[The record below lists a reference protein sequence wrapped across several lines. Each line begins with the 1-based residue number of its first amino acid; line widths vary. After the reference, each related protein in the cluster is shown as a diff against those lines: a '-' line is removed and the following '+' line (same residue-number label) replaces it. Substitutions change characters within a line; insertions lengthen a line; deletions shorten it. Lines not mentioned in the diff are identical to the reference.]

1 MFGFIERI
9 TGVERKGQGAAFLVA
24 LGHSG
29 THWIIGSVLVLLPF
43 IAQDLN
49 LTYAEAGGLITVFHV
64 AAFAAN
70 AGSGAVVDVTGRR
83 VLVQVLALVVGAGAM
98 AASGFSSGM
107 TGLIAAVVIIGLT
120 NNLWHPAAISYL
132 SLKFPNNR
140 GYALSVHALGA
151 NFGDTVA
158 PIAAGTM
165 LVWLNWSEVISLSA
179 LPVFAIALWILVVLS
194 PGDKAARAEGK
205 AGMSLGDYLH
215 GLAEMIKNR
224 AVLGLCLM
232 AGFRSMTQNGLLVFV
247 PLYLV
252 NDLGAG
258 PVVLGFGVM
267 IMQLA
272 GMISGPIAGT
282 WSDKI
287 GRRPVVL
294 MGMAITTLATASAA
308 LVPDAT
314 SFIIVIGIVGFFLFS
329 VRSVI
334 HSWLM
339 DLTPPSHGGSA
350 TSLLFG
356 TQSGLSAV
364 VPVGGGLIADVYG
377 LAVVFHILAAII
389 LVSTIMV
396 AFVPDHGARDHAAK
410 S

>member
-1 MFGFIERI
+1 MIAAIERI
-9 TGVERKGQGAAFLVA
+9 TGVEWKGQGAAFLVA

-29 THWIIGSVLVLLPF
+29 THWIIGAVWVLMPF
-43 IAQDLN
+43 IKEDLG
-49 LTYAEAGGLITVFHV
+49 LSYAEAGVLGTVFHT

-83 VLVQVLALVVGAGAM
+83 VLVQVLALVIGAGAM
-98 AASGFSSGM
+98 AASGFSTGL
-107 TGLIAAVVIIGLT
+107 TGLIAAIIVIGVT

-132 SLKFPNNR
+132 SLKFPKNR

-151 NFGDTVA
+151 NFGDTIA
-158 PIAAGTM
+158 PVVVGTM
-165 LVWLNWSEVISLSA
+165 LVWFSWSDVVSLSA
-179 LPVFAIALWILVVLS
+179 IPVFAIALWILIALA

-205 AGMSLGDYLH
+205 AGMSVGEYFH
-215 GLAEMIKNR
+215 GLAEMVKNR

-232 AGFRSMTQNGLLVFV
+232 AGFRSITQNGLQFFI
-247 PLYLV
+247 PMYLLHV
-252 NDLGAG
+252 LGAG

-272 GMISGPIAGT
+272 GMVSGPIAGT

-294 MGMAITTLATASAA
+294 LGMAVATLATTG
-308 LVPDAT
+308 VTFVTDI
-314 SFIIVIGIVGFFLFS
+314 SFYIAGIGVIGFFLYS
-329 VRSVI
+329 VRPVI

-339 DLTPPSHGGSA
+339 DLAPGTHGGSA

-356 TQSGLSAV
+356 TQSGLTAA
-364 VPVGGGLIADVYG
+364 VPVVGGMIADAWG
-377 LAVVFHILAAII
+377 LPVVFHILAGII
-389 LVSTIMV
+389 LIATIMV
-396 AFVPDHGARDHAAK
+396 VMVPDHKTSD
-410 S
+410 